1 MLLTSNG
8 RQTCDV
14 PSERNFLFLE
24 MLLVLMGWAGWES
37 LPHLMHLYFS
47 PQIYERKLL
56 YYLVPSLTLYH
67 RYPSL
72 RVLKTYYWQT
82 TGVRRASLFPAV
94 KKLQSVSWETSV
106 RLLQVLLHSQVKS
119 EQAGKV

>member
-8 RQTCDV
+8 RQTCNV

-47 PQIYERKLL
+47 PQIYEKAALL
-56 YYLVPSLTLYH
+56 STSFPDFVSQVPQFEGLKNLLLANNGGKKSFPVPS
-67 RYPSL
+67 S
-72 RVLKTYYWQT
+72 
-82 TGVRRASLFPAV
+82 
-94 KKLQSVSWETSV
+94 
-106 RLLQVLLHSQVKS
+106 
-119 EQAGKV
+119 